1 MSQLLD
7 PTTARR
13 RSLLQSLWFWV
24 VLAFFILIG
33 AWGTIIM
40 LALKNKPGAIELERE
55 GQAQVDSYASDPPEP
70 ATE

>member
-1 MSQLLD
+1 
-7 PTTARR
+7 
-13 RSLLQSLWFWV
+13 V
-24 VLAFFILIG
+24 VLAFILLIG

-70 ATE
+70 ATK

>member
-1 MSQLLD
+1 MSQPLD

-33 AWGTIIM
+33 AWSTIIM
-40 LALKNKPGAIELERE
+40 LALKNKPGAIELEHE
-55 GQAQVDSYASDPPEP
+55 GQEQVDSYASDPPEP

>member
-1 MSQLLD
+1 MSQPLD

-24 VLAFFILIG
+24 VLAFLILIG
-33 AWGTIIM
+33 SWSTIIV
-40 LALKNKPGAIELERE
+40 LAVKNKPGAIELERE